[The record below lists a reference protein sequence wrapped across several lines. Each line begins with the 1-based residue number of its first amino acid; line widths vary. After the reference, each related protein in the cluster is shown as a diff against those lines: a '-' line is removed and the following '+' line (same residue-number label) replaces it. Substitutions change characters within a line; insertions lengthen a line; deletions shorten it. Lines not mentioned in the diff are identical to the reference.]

1 MCYSLMKQAQPTG
14 EQHSQTNNF
23 CSQVKFL
30 KIQKIEFPLK
40 FIMFLYLLKIATA
53 MSLRVAKV
61 YTASVLQSNK

>member
-30 KIQKIEFPLK
+30 KIKKIEF
-40 FIMFLYLLKIATA
+40 
-53 MSLRVAKV
+53 KV
-61 YTASVLQSNK
+61 YYVSLFIKNSYRNVSPSRKSLHYICAAI